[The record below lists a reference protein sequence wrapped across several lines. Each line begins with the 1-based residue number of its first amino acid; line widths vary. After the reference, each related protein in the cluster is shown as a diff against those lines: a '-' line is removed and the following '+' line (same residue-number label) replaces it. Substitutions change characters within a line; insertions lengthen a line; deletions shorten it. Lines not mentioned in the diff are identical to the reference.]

1 MCWKAKSHQICILKG
16 LRLMLRLL
24 LLLLFNSRASAASWP
39 LLQPLPLSFLS
50 RSDWIMHL
58 SWRKWKSTSRREW
71 KQGYDGGA
79 LLLGDQLSHFQLPF
93 GKVSC
98 RKGWWRLLRSTCN
111 RVEGFCYWSKTFFHD
126 FQNWTSETL
135 FLFST
140 QCIFFCR
147 SKITSFFSWP
157 PIYPYSCKRLLWM
170 SLKRIALV
178 FVNFLW

>member
-1 MCWKAKSHQICILKG
+1 
-16 LRLMLRLL
+16 MLRLL

-98 RKGWWRLLRSTCN
+98 RKGRLLRSKVTWN
-111 RVEGFCYWSKTFFHD
+111 RVEGCFWRSKLSKTFFMIFKIGPVRHFFFLAHSVFSFVEVKLWAFCLKPRNILIRVND
-126 FQNWTSETL
+126 F
-135 FLFST
+135 
-140 QCIFFCR
+140 
-147 SKITSFFSWP
+147 
-157 PIYPYSCKRLLWM
+157 
-170 SLKRIALV
+170 
-178 FVNFLW
+178 

>member
-24 LLLLFNSRASAASWP
+24 LLLLFNSRGAFWSLAAAP
-39 LLQPLPLSFLS
+39 LFLVTFRLDYASFLTEMEVDVKARMKAGIWR
-50 RSDWIMHL
+50 RSF
-58 SWRKWKSTSRREW
+58 
-71 KQGYDGGA
+71 A
-79 LLLGDQLSHFQLPF
+79 FGDQLSHFQLPF

-111 RVEGFCYWSKTFFHD
+111 RVEGFCWSKTFFHD

-140 QCIFFCR
+140 QCIFSR
-147 SKITSFFSWP
+147 
-157 PIYPYSCKRLLWM
+157 
-170 SLKRIALV
+170 
-178 FVNFLW
+178 

>member
-1 MCWKAKSHQICILKG
+1 MTFTLYHKIKIVRRVMKATVCYPILSFCPPSLKIWSLHPAI
-16 LRLMLRLL
+16 LRSWR
-24 LLLLFNSRASAASWP
+24 NSTNG
-39 LLQPLPLSFLS
+39 LSFLS

-98 RKGWWRLLRSTCN
+98 RKGWWGLLRSTCN
-111 RVEGFCYWSKTFFHD
+111 RVEGFCWSKTFFHD

-140 QCIFFCR
+140 QCIFF
-147 SKITSFFSWP
+147 W
-157 PIYPYSCKRLLWM
+157 
-170 SLKRIALV
+170 
-178 FVNFLW
+178 N